1 MLRERTGL
9 FFHSMLMTLLVLTCA
24 VTCLWFISEADTAT
38 RRVGFG
44 DDTPAFS
51 AVSDG
56 EDITVSF
63 FGRSVSAS
71 EEKVKELLGSAKE
84 SVKSLLPAPIEAI
97 VEWLQSEE
105 GEK

>member
-9 FFHSMLMTLLVLTCA
+9 FFRSMLMTLLVLTCT
-24 VTCLWFISEADTAT
+24 VTCLWFIAEADTAT

-63 FGRSVSAS
+63 FGRSISAN
-71 EEKVKELLGSAKE
+71 EEKVKEFLGSAKE
-84 SVKSLLPAPIEAI
+84 SVKAFLPAPIEAI

-105 GEK
+105 AEK